1 MVRKSVSKVDKSLF
15 DVQRWMMM
23 LVQRC
28 VTAMI
33 GNKLNSDDSLLR
45 VLVVI
50 MDVDRRKEAQDENG
64 YIATRDTVGCSTQKR
79 FDERSHTG

>member
-64 YIATRDTVGCSTQKR
+64 YNTVGCSTQKR